1 MRVHETDPKAIM
13 RKWGL
18 FTRRGR
24 SEVTPIRLLMRSA
37 AATDPDTAALLREM
51 NDERLNRMRHHARFL
66 ANRGYLRDGVS
77 VAQATDILWTCSS
90 AEIYE
95 LLVVERGW
103 SLSRFGRFIAEFMI
117 AALLSES
124 Q

>member
-1 MRVHETDPKAIM
+1 M
-13 RKWGL
+13 RKWGAL
-18 FTRRGR
+18 TAEVA

-66 ANRGYLRDGVS
+66 AKRGYLRDGVS

-103 SLSRFGRFIAEFMI
+103 SLPRFGRFIAEFMI

>member
-1 MRVHETDPKAIM
+1 
-13 RKWGL
+13 
-18 FTRRGR
+18 
-24 SEVTPIRLLMRSA
+24 VTPIRLLMRSA